1 MLHDPPRVGL
11 HDGIPLCPRRAG
23 EMSIPAIRRAEGIV
37 VRQGDLGQLLLRHDL
52 QGIYGV
58 GGLPLGIQSGNVHA
72 PHVVRFAAVRHFQ
85 EAVEGYVPLVPIAI
99 AFVDVKPVFRVAFGL
114 AGHIRRGMS
123 RYRAQQRQPRHHR
136 GQKQGRKQ
144 HAHAARPRDRV
155 RIGRTGRN
163 RETAQRDPSRRTAD
177 AGKGPCV
184 IRMRSMPRGSAAAT
198 LSFVLS
204 PGPVPSSAH
213 ALAQC
218 PVLLIGENVRVGTL
232 RVTWP
237 DAASNFALPPI
248 ALAQQVILPRSSHR
262 MAPSCR
268 AAFWDGRLCPSLCLH
283 DRDAIQQVDDA
294 GQAEWHPPSIRNAA
308 RHAAP
313 DIARRTRIQQ
323 KPSADQARIK
333 RGPHDN
339 RAETWHGPIAMQAEA
354 LREPSENLPP
364 IHCGSS
370 TRLPEPFRKPSEF
383 QPQTFRT
390 PSANLLRPLRK
401 PRKLPAKCVRIRPSR
416 LREF

>member
-1 MLHDPPRVGL
+1 
-11 HDGIPLCPRRAG
+11 
-23 EMSIPAIRRAEGIV
+23 
-37 VRQGDLGQLLLRHDL
+37 
-52 QGIYGV
+52 
-58 GGLPLGIQSGNVHA
+58 
-72 PHVVRFAAVRHFQ
+72 
-85 EAVEGYVPLVPIAI
+85 
-99 AFVDVKPVFRVAFGL
+99 
-114 AGHIRRGMS
+114 
-123 RYRAQQRQPRHHR
+123 
-136 GQKQGRKQ
+136 
-144 HAHAARPRDRV
+144 
-155 RIGRTGRN
+155 
-163 RETAQRDPSRRTAD
+163 
-177 AGKGPCV
+177 
-184 IRMRSMPRGSAAAT
+184 MPRGSAAAT

-204 PGPVPSSAH
+204 PGPVPSSAQ

-218 PVLLIGENVRVGTL
+218 PVLLRGENVRVGTL

-333 RGPHDN
+333 REPHDN
-339 RAETWHGPIAMQAEA
+339 RAETWHGPIAMQAGSLA
-354 LREPSENLPP
+354 RTQREPSTNPLRIKHASPGTLPQAFRVSTTNLPDA
-364 IHCGSS
+364 
-370 TRLPEPFRKPSEF
+370 FRKPSASLARTS
-383 QPQTFRT
+383 QTAGKMR
-390 PSANLLRPLRK
+390 A
-401 PRKLPAKCVRIRPSR
+401 LPAITAP
-416 LREF
+416 